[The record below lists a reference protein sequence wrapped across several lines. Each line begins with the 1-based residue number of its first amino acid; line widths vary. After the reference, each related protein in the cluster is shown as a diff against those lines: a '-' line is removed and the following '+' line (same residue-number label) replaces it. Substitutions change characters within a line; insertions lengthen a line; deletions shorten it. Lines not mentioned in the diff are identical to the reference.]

1 MALLASPPMF
11 SPGDSARAVATVY
24 TTSLIALA
32 PVAVAAC
39 IALSLRRVNAQGRA
53 LAWRSAIVVLLLIA
67 VGRQF
72 PLHWMAWVV
81 PSALAAP
88 LVALGRVQVT
98 SVNVVLSAGES
109 AAAGMS
115 VSGAILFVYV
125 VGVVA
130 VSAST
135 LAGLWRARRVLRRA
149 RLADAHWRRAMDDA
163 RSMLGIRRRIRVLVS
178 RDVSVPLTWGYWRPV
193 VLLPASLP
201 KWSAGERRLVMLHEA
216 EHARSGDW
224 FFALA
229 ARAACAVYWF
239 HPAVWWTSNQLR
251 AECEL
256 ACDERVVAAGARRSD
271 YADLLVRAVDALAG
285 PGNADAIPALAL
297 SRRGGLRSRLSAL
310 LDGRREAPPLARR
323 WAAAATAATLIA
335 SVPLSAV
342 ELAPT
347 RYVLTTLMS
356 DARWESRAYAVL
368 GLAQRRDSIAVA
380 RSAAALDPSPR
391 VREWARYA
399 LDRHALP
406 AGLSAAF
413 NNP

>member
-39 IALSLRRVNAQGRA
+39 IALGLRRVNAQGRA

-88 LVALGRVQVT
+88 LVALGRVQVM
-98 SVNVVLSAGES
+98 SVNVVLGAES

-115 VSGAILFVYV
+115 VAGAILFVYV
-125 VGVVA
+125 VGA
-130 VSAST
+130 VTVFAST
-135 LAGLWRARRVLRRA
+135 LAGVWRARRVLQRA
-149 RLADAHWRRAMDDA
+149 RLADAQWRSAMDDA

-201 KWSAGERRLVMLHEA
+201 KWSADERRLVMLHEA
-216 EHARSGDW
+216 EHARSADW
-224 FFALA
+224 LFALA

-271 YADLLVRAVDALAG
+271 YADLLVRAVDALAV

-310 LDGRREAPPLARR
+310 LDGRREARPLARR
-323 WAAAATAATLIA
+323 WGAAATVATLIA
-335 SVPLSAV
+335 SAPLSAV

-399 LDRHALP
+399 LDRHAMP